1 MEYSISQA
9 LAELTLLQKRIIKET
24 NNFLA
29 IDIVKGKGKNVVK
42 SNLPITDFEKNV
54 TSSYQKINDL
64 INRRKKI
71 QSAIMKSNAQT
82 KVKINNEEMTV
93 VDALALKENIK
104 FSQNLLEQITRTNTA
119 RINDMEIGNRNV
131 EANLQR
137 LLESQF
143 GKDNTNNNVDDMK
156 KVESFYNETN
166 LYKLVD
172 PLNVSELIK
181 KLDENIDNFENT
193 IDYILSTSNATTT
206 IIID

>member
-29 IDIVKGKGKNVVK
+29 VDIVKGKGKNVVK

-54 TSSYQKINDL
+54 TSAYQKINDL

-82 KVKINNEEMTV
+82 IVKINNEEMTV

-143 GKDNTNNNVDDMK
+143 GKDNTNDNADEMK
-156 KVESFYNETN
+156 KIESFYQESNS
-166 LYKLVD
+166 YKLID